1 MKDEI
6 TMPPDRYT
14 TAIKEL
20 PNEERPRE
28 RLIHCGPQALSTAEL
43 LAIVLRTGT
52 QERSAIGLAEFL
64 LAKCQG
70 LRGVAKAS
78 IAELSQIKGIGLVK
92 AVQVAA
98 CVELGRRLAARTAE
112 QHPLIHSPED
122 VARLLMPEL
131 RDETRELFKSILL
144 DAKNRVLRILTV
156 SVGILDSSL
165 VHPREVFKEAIA
177 ASAASVIVAH
187 NHPSGD
193 PTPSQEDRAITERLV
208 EAGRILG
215 VELLD
220 HVVIGDGRWVS
231 MKQAG
236 WMG

>member
-1 MKDEI
+1 
-6 TMPPDRYT
+6 MPPHRCNI
-14 TAIKEL
+14 AIKEL

-28 RLIHCGPQALSTAEL
+28 RLLHYGPQALSTAEL

-52 QERSAIGLAEFL
+52 QELSAIGLAEFL

-70 LRGVAKAS
+70 LRGVAKATV
-78 IAELSQIKGIGLVK
+78 AELSQIKGIGPVK
-92 AVQVAA
+92 AVQIAA
-98 CVELGRRLAARTAE
+98 CVELGRRLAARTVE

-131 RDETRELFKSILL
+131 RDETKEHFKSVLL
-144 DAKNRVLRILTV
+144 DVKNRVLRVLTV
-156 SVGILDSSL
+156 SVGTLDSSL
-165 VHPREVFKEAIA
+165 VHPREVFKEAIT
-177 ASAASVIVAH
+177 ASAAGVIVAH

-193 PTPSQEDRAITERLV
+193 PTPSAEDRAITKRLV

-220 HVVIGDGRWVS
+220 HLVIGDGRWIS
-231 MKQAG
+231 MKQNG
-236 WMG
+236 LLE